1 MVMERHVLRQ
11 VIAGTLA
18 VVVVLAPLPG
28 RVGGT
33 AAAAGPVRS
42 DAHVYLFRGL
52 MNIWSLGLDDL
63 AQKIRRRNIPA
74 TVFNHLE
81 ARTVAMQAIADYRA
95 RRVHHLVIIGHSWG
109 SDAALRMARILN
121 DARVPV
127 DLVVTYEASYG
138 SMVTANVRKVINFYL
153 STGLGSPIA
162 PGPHFHG
169 VLRNVD
175 EAGNPWVGHFNM
187 DKVPILHRKVIQ
199 LILSAID
206 SPARR

>member
-1 MVMERHVLRQ
+1 MFLRGLT
-11 VIAGTLA
+11 AGTLA
-18 VVVVLAPLPG
+18 VMVALVSLPG
-28 RVGGT
+28 PAGAV
-33 AAAAGPVRS
+33 AAGWSRP

-63 AQKIRRRNIPA
+63 AQKMRRRGIPA

-95 RRVHHLVIIGHSWG
+95 RRVRHVVIVGHSWG

-121 DARVPV
+121 DAHVPV

-138 SMVTANVRKVINFYL
+138 SIVSSNVRKVVNFYL

-162 PGPHFHG
+162 PGRNFHG
-169 VLRNVD
+169 VLRNID
-175 EAGNPWVGHFNM
+175 EAGNPHIGHFNM
-187 DKVPILHRKVIQ
+187 DKVPVLHRKVIA
-199 LILSAID
+199 LTLSAID
-206 SPARR
+206 SRTRR